1 MTTSPSD
8 TTVLIHTD
16 GACKGNPG
24 PGGWGALLE
33 YGGVE
38 RELFGGAENTTN
50 NRMELTAVIEALRAL
65 TRPCSVRVVT
75 DSQYVQKGV
84 QEWMASWKRKNWRTS
99 AGKPVANQDLW
110 QALDEHVARHQ
121 IAWEW
126 VRGHQGHP
134 GNERADQLANRG
146 VESIT
151 LPGYSCASQTKGPL

>member
-1 MTTSPSD
+1 MAERDNPSM
-8 TTVLIHTD
+8 VIIHTD

-24 PGGWGALLE
+24 PGGWGAVLE
-33 YGGVE
+33 YGASK
-38 RELFGGAENTTN
+38 REMFGGEPKTTN

-65 TRPCSVRVVT
+65 TRPCQVTVVT

-84 QEWMASWKRKNWRTS
+84 QEWMAGWKRKQWKTA

-110 QALDEHVARHQ
+110 QHLDQELARHQ
-121 IAWEW
+121 VGWQW

-134 GNERADQLANRG
+134 GNEHADALANRG

-151 LPGYSCASQTKGPL
+151 LAGGSSQD

>member
-1 MTTSPSD
+1 MSPKSSD
-8 TTVLIHTD
+8 SVVIIHTD

-24 PGGWGALLE
+24 PGGWGAVLE
-33 YGGVE
+33 YGGAE
-38 RELFGGAENTTN
+38 RELFGGAASTTN

-65 TRPCSVRVVT
+65 NRACHVRIVT

-84 QEWMASWKRKNWRTS
+84 QEWMLGWKRKNWKTA

-110 QALDEHVARHQ
+110 QTLDHELVRHQ
-121 IAWEW
+121 VDWEW

-134 GNERADQLANRG
+134 GNERADALANRG

-151 LPGYSCASQTKGPL
+151 LSGHAASAPS

>member
-1 MTTSPSD
+1 MSD
-8 TTVLIHTD
+8 RELVQKVLIHTD

-24 PGGWGALLE
+24 PGGWGAVLE
-33 YGGVE
+33 YGASK
-38 RELFGGAENTTN
+38 RELFGGEPNTTN

-65 TRPCSVRVVT
+65 TRPCHVTVVT

-84 QEWMASWKRKNWRTS
+84 QEWMAGWKRKHWRTS

-110 QALDEHVARHQ
+110 QRLDEELARHRVGWQ
-121 IAWEW
+121 W

-134 GNERADQLANRG
+134 GNEHADALANRG

-151 LPGYSCASQTKGPL
+151 R

>member
-1 MTTSPSD
+1 MSSKSSD
-8 TTVLIHTD
+8 TIVVIHTD

-33 YGGVE
+33 YGGTE
-38 RELFGGAENTTN
+38 RELFGGASSTTN

-65 TRPCSVRVVT
+65 NRACHVRIVT

-84 QEWMASWKRKNWRTS
+84 QEWMAGWKRKHWKSS

-110 QALDEHVARHQ
+110 QTLDDELARHRVD
-121 IAWEW
+121 WEW

-134 GNERADQLANRG
+134 GNERADALANRG

-151 LPGYSCASQTKGPL
+151 LAGHVATTHS